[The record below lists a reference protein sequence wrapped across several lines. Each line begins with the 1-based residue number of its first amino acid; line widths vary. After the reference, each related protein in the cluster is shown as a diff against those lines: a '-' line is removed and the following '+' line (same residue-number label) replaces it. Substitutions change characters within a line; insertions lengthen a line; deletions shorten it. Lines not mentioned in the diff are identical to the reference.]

1 MISLSGECMF
11 KIITCK
17 NPNQKVIDT
26 HTKLINLYGLSA
38 GQRQSNEDALVVT
51 RKGLVL
57 KVAGKQMS
65 WHPGL
70 LHALRE
76 SGTRH
81 PWIQLGNIQHGD
93 QVLDCTLGL
102 GTDARFISEI
112 TKERVLGIEQ
122 SLAIFLITQEG
133 LQNSGA
139 QVDIQFGQCLEIL
152 SKQEKN
158 SFDVVIADPMFP
170 KHLEK
175 QSHSLSIVRH
185 FGSYQPLSL
194 DWLKEAKRVARR
206 CVLVKDH
213 IHNDL
218 LELLGAE
225 YIWSKGKRLTRY
237 GRWEASHLGD

>member
-1 MISLSGECMF
+1 ML
-11 KIITCK
+11 KVITCK

-26 HTKLINLYGLSA
+26 HTQLINLYGLSP
-38 GQRQSNEDALVVT
+38 GERQSTEDALVVT
-51 RKGLVL
+51 RQGLAL

-76 SGTRH
+76 SGSRH
-81 PWIQLGNIQHGD
+81 PWIQLGDIKIGD
-93 QVLDCTLGL
+93 QILDCTLGL

-122 SLAIFLITQEG
+122 SLAIFLISQEG
-133 LQNSGA
+133 LKNCDA
-139 QVDIQFGQCLEIL
+139 QIDIHFGRCLDL
-152 SKQEKN
+152 LQQQDKD

-185 FGSYQPLSL
+185 FGSYEPLNI
-194 DWLKEAKRVARR
+194 DWLTEAKRVARR
-206 CVLVKDH
+206 YVLVKDH
-213 IHNDL
+213 VHNDL

-237 GRWEASHLGD
+237 GRWDANNH